1 MPGKV
6 SKHCHVDFSIFLI
19 TYTSIIHFLLVS
31 MHFVI
36 FWPVDGSVVTLFFVS
51 DARKINM
58 VVNGFALLNR
68 CRNEKT

>member
-1 MPGKV
+1 
-6 SKHCHVDFSIFLI
+6 
-19 TYTSIIHFLLVS
+19 

-68 CRNEKT
+68 CRNEKTSLIPLQ